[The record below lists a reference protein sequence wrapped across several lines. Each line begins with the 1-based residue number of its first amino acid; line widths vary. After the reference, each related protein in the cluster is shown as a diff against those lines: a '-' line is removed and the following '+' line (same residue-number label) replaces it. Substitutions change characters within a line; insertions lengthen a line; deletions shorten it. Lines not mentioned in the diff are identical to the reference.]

1 MLASGYPSGS
11 LSAAASHFFGR
22 FKSLPLFDSTREC
35 FCLYKNLRGARK
47 EKGNITFHIHIL
59 EKMDTALTSFLS
71 ETSAS
76 LSSFL
81 SNFACNPFQ
90 AILTLID
97 NIIDI
102 TFFDTL
108 LGHTILAIL
117 SLIFI
122 YCIIKR
128 ILYRIAEHKVRQEEL
143 ELKIADLE
151 IRRQNYELAR
161 QEQAIRRQELD
172 LVKARFHNS

>member
-1 MLASGYPSGS
+1 
-11 LSAAASHFFGR
+11 
-22 FKSLPLFDSTREC
+22 
-35 FCLYKNLRGARK
+35 
-47 EKGNITFHIHIL
+47 
-59 EKMDTALTSFLS
+59 MDTALTSFLS